1 MELILFWF
9 VLSILVGVFANSRG
23 KSGILYFIFSIILS
37 PLLGFLIALVSGDD
51 SKSKC
56 LKCGQKIDIKAKV
69 CPYCLDKKEIGRNK
83 NLTENDIENEII
95 KKEDSYKL
103 ILKKNFTPYS
113 VDKVKEIL
121 IKAYDGKCTPEI
133 RINDNTQLFIKGI
146 IENYEITNI
155 RMKIEEYDYLIES
168 YKIPIP
174 DILLNKN
181 DVTKDENN
189 KNVTNTDKLIE
200 LGKLYKDGLLTKEEF
215 DEQKELL
222 KKENQQ

>member
-1 MELILFWF
+1 MEIALVWF
-9 VLSILVGVFANSRG
+9 IFSILVGVFANSRG

-69 CPYCLDKKEIGRNK
+69 CPYCLDNKVVGRSK

-121 IKAYDGKCTPEI
+121 IKTYDGKCTPEI
-133 RINDNTQLFIKGI
+133 RIDDATQLFIKGI
-146 IENYEITNI
+146 SEDYEFTNI
-155 RMKIEEYDYLIES
+155 RMKIDEDAYSIES

-174 DILLNKN
+174 ETLINK
-181 DVTKDENN
+181 VEN
-189 KNVTNTDKLIE
+189 KSTNVDKLIE
-200 LGKLYKDGLLTKEEF
+200 LGKLYKEGLLTKEEF
-215 DEQKELL
+215 DEQKKILRE
-222 KKENQQ
+222 E